1 MEPKKKRGKND
12 LFVGHCSF
20 TKIWPILPRQSPPWR
35 YVAYA
40 GGHGMYQIAMEKPAL
55 WMSCVYPGDSRTGKS
70 WKPGFF
76 RWPNYLHW
84 KLDGFS
90 VVVNKKLMKYF
101 YTNALMRRSP
111 KPNRFW
117 WFKMFW
123 WTLKVKQMFKPL
135 FLYPKHVFF
144 SAGLF

>member
-90 VVVNKKLMKYF
+90 VVNKKLMKYF